1 MNNTFKKIVASI
13 TALTCAVWMVGPG
26 VASATTAEDLQAT
39 IDSLLA
45 QVAAL
50 QVQINAAGGTTGGAI
65 TGVPSDFTFDASLK
79 LGDTGDAVK
88 YLQIVLNS
96 NSATQLA
103 VSGVGSAG
111 NETSYFGPLTKTA
124 VVSFQEK
131 YAEEVLASYGLT
143 EGTGFV
149 GSTTRA
155 KLNSLLT
162 AGTTSVTLPEGCTST
177 VGYSSTTGVKCDT
190 GETVVVLPEGCTST
204 VGYSS
209 TTGVKCDGGTTTPVV
224 APLTVTLA
232 EDNPPAANVQKGSAA
247 NTVAKLVFTAGDSA
261 VSITGLTLQSYGT
274 TEATGSTDVAAVFLS
289 DEQLI
294 PVGTSRT
301 PAGNQVNFVIVPALS
316 VPANSSRTISVK
328 ATIGTGAATMAVI
341 RYGLASAT
349 AITSNAVFGGNYPIV
364 GNSFMIVPA
373 GQLGALSVSKYE
385 TLPKTTAKVG
395 EANIVINQSTISA
408 GSNEGLVI
416 GQVTLTNTGSCV
428 GSDIANIRL
437 RNNGTV
443 VGGPAT
449 LSIDNK
455 VIFNLTTPV
464 TLVAGSSANFDVIA
478 DIAGGG
484 TNGRTIITN
493 IAIGGAVAQ
502 GLVSGTNIINTV
514 ASTVSSTITIGN
526 EAVIVSMSSSHPQG
540 ASGYFIETTNKKDLA
555 KFDVRATGGSV
566 IFNTISMYMVNSTS
580 NLSATNYIS
589 SVGLYDGD
597 ALVSNLTDVIVNTTN
612 QTFSLNWTVPA
623 NTTRTLVLKGVTS
636 TLDEAE
642 PDTITTTFSGY
653 TAYGLS
659 SGVALTSTTDV
670 ASTAITVYAAG
681 TVTPTASVTLTPYSQ
696 AILAPSNGVTLAAL
710 KVYAQREDMKL
721 TDLTIA
727 IDGTL
732 YDDEADISS
741 MSLYADDGTTQL
753 TTPVAFTPVASQSDA
768 QKIVDGAV
776 TRDIF
781 VFSASDFISDI
792 IFTKST
798 YKTILVKANVAA
810 SMDGSSAITLDIHNS
825 TNQLK
830 FIGQDSGTAYDMKT
844 DTAGLS
850 FVIASPYAGGTFI
863 SDTKVITLEKAAASP
878 SGTVSRGSQTTT
890 AIWDVENTDSLN
902 EAAVLTGITFT
913 SKTGLPSALSD
924 ADDNVAGD
932 QLFSLYDG
940 DGNLLAGG
948 VADTAHTVVVKGS
961 GTVAFTA
968 VGLTINTGEP
978 KQLKLVVDTT
988 SLTYFVQNV
997 QLQWSVEVLGDV
1009 VVTDGAVGYANGTW
1023 SIPATANV
1031 ITLP

>member
-26 VASATTAEDLQAT
+26 IASATAEEDLQAT

-50 QVQINAAGGTTGGAI
+50 QVQIDAAGGTTAGGAI

-103 VSGVGSAG
+103 ASGIGSAG
-111 NETSYFGPLTKTA
+111 NETSYFGQLTKTA
-124 VVSFQEK
+124 VVGFQEE

-162 AGTTSVTLPEGCTST
+162 AGTTSVTLPAGCTST
-177 VGYSSTTGVKCDT
+177 AGYSSTTGVKCDT
-190 GETVVVLPEGCTST
+190 GETTPVVTLPAGCTST
-204 VGYSS
+204 AGYSP

-224 APLTVTLA
+224 APLTVALA
-232 EDNPPAANVQKGSAA
+232 EDTPPAANVQKGSAA
-247 NTVAKLVFTAGDSA
+247 NTVVKLVFTAGDSA
-261 VSITGLTLQSYGT
+261 VSVTGLTLQSYGT
-274 TEATGSTDVAAVFLS
+274 TEATGSTDVSAVSLS

-316 VPANSSRTISVK
+316 IPANSSRTISVK
-328 ATIGTGAATMAVI
+328 ATIGSGAGTMAVI

-349 AITSNAVFGGNYPIV
+349 AITSNAVFGGNYPVV

-493 IAIGGAVAQ
+493 IAVGGAVAQ
-502 GLVSGTNIINTV
+502 GLASGTNIINTA
-514 ASTVSSTITIGN
+514 ASTVSSTVTIGN
-526 EAVIVSMSSSHPQG
+526 EAVIVSMSASHPQG

-555 KFDVRATGGSV
+555 VFDVRATGGSV

-580 NLSATNYIS
+580 GLSATNYIS

-636 TLDEAE
+636 TLDVAD

-681 TVTPTASVTLTPYSQ
+681 TVTAVASTTLTPYSQ

-710 KVYAQREDMKL
+710 KIYAQREDMKL
-721 TDLTIA
+721 TNLTVT
-727 IDGTL
+727 IDGTA
-732 YDDEADISS
+732 YADESAISS
-741 MSLYADDGTTQL
+741 MTLYADNGTTQL
-753 TTPVAFTPVASQSDA
+753 TTPVTYDDTADDTTDTFT
-768 QKIVDGAV
+768 
-776 TRDIF
+776 
-781 VFSASDFISDI
+781 FSASDFISDI
-792 IFTKST
+792 IFTKNA
-798 YKTILVKANVAA
+798 YKSILVKANVA
-810 SMDGSSAITLDIHNS
+810 STMNGSSAITLNVAATAAH
-825 TNQLK
+825 LK
-830 FIGQDSGTAYDMKT
+830 FIGQDSGSTKDY
-844 DTAGLS
+844 LS
-850 FVIASPYAGGTFI
+850 AFDLHITSPYAGGTYS
-863 SDTKVITLEKAAASP
+863 SDTKVVTIEKAAASP
-878 SGTVSRGSQTTT
+878 SGSISRGSQTVTG
-890 AIWDVENTDSLN
+890 IWDVENADSLGA
-902 EAAVLTGITFT
+902 AAVLTGITFT
-913 SKTGLPSALSD
+913 SKTGLPSALTD
-924 ADDNVAGD
+924 ADDD
-932 QLFSLYDG
+932 TLFSLYDG

-948 VADTAHTVVVKGS
+948 TGDDAGVTLVKAD
-961 GTVAFTA
+961 GTVAFSS

-978 KQLKLVVDTT
+978 KQLKLLVNTT
-988 SLTYFVQNV
+988 SLTLFVQNV
-997 QLQWSVEVLGDV
+997 QLQWSVEVVADAT
-1009 VVTDGAVGYANGTW
+1009 VTDGAVGYANGTW